1 MIHVTAKPLHEQ
13 LKQLK
18 HKREMANEAFL
29 DALTYVKPFEEVKKL
44 FYDLKA
50 IEAEL
55 KDLNANTPKNNA

>member
-1 MIHVTAKPLHEQ
+1 MIQVGAKPLQEQ

-18 HKREMANEAFL
+18 RKRDIANEAFL

-55 KDLNANTPKNNA
+55 KELNAKVQASA

>member
-1 MIHVTAKPLHEQ
+1 MIQIATKPLQDQ

-18 HKREMANEAFL
+18 RKRDLANEAFL

-50 IEAEL
+50 IEAEI
-55 KDLNANTPKNNA
+55 KELNTKVQASA